1 MESKPTVYAVDND
14 HSTTTFI
21 RNLAEKMNLECETH
35 ASGLEFLDTF
45 DGGKHGCL
53 ILALRIVD
61 ISGPQIQ
68 RRLIN
73 RGITIPVIFVT
84 AYGTVPVIVRVM
96 RDGALSV
103 LEKPIVEQELW
114 DAIQEAIRLDRRR
127 RQEKACAEQ
136 LKARFA
142 TVTEKEHVVLELL
155 LEGKR
160 NPEIAESLG
169 LSIRT
174 VELRRKRLMKELQ
187 VRSLVELAQIAV
199 AAGNGFAAPANHPWC
214 VTCSRRSECMN
225 DPATRSFEPR

>member
-21 RNLAEKMNLECETH
+21 RNLAEKMNLECRTH
-35 ASGLEFLDTF
+35 SSGLEFLDTF
-45 DGGKHGCL
+45 DRGGHGCL
-53 ILALRIVD
+53 ILALRIAD

-73 RGITIPVIFVT
+73 RGIPLPVIFVT
-84 AYGTVPVIVRVM
+84 AHATVPVIVRVM
-96 RDGALSV
+96 RDGALAV

-127 RQEKACAEQ
+127 QREKQCAEQ
-136 LKARFA
+136 LKTRFA
-142 TVTEKEHVVLELL
+142 AVTGKEHVVMDLL
-155 LEGKR
+155 LEGNR
-160 NPEIAESLG
+160 NPEIAESLR

-174 VELRRKRLMKELQ
+174 VELRRNRLMKKLQ

-199 AAGNGFAAPANHPWC
+199 ATGNGFAAPANHSWC
-214 VTCSRRSECMN
+214 ATCPRRSECMI
-225 DPATRSFEPR
+225 DPAAGSFEPR